1 MARIARVVAPDMPH
15 HVTQRGNR
23 RLRTFFRDE
32 DYARYLDLMAEW
44 CSLCGIAIW
53 GYCLMPNHV
62 HLIAVPQSEEGL
74 CRGIGEAH
82 RRYTLHVN
90 TREGWRG
97 HLWQG
102 RFASYVMDE
111 DHLMSALRYVELNPV
126 RAGIVAAPGEYP
138 WSSARAHLAGKDD
151 RLVQVE
157 PMLSMIDDWQAY
169 LAMNVE
175 EEEAARIRL
184 HERTGRP
191 LGNPDWLSRLE
202 DVLKRPIT
210 PRKRGPRGPRRA

>member
-1 MARIARVVAPDMPH
+1 MARIGRVVAPDMPH

-23 RLRTFFRDE
+23 RLPTFFGDE
-32 DYARYLDLMAEW
+32 DYVRYLDLMAEW
-44 CSLCGIAIW
+44 CSQCGVAIW

-62 HLIAVPQSEEGL
+62 HLIAVPRTDDGL
-74 CRGIGEAH
+74 CRAIGEAH
-82 RRYTLHVN
+82 RRYTLHIN

-102 RFASYVMDE
+102 RFASFVMDE

-126 RAGIVAAPGEYP
+126 RAGLAAMPGGYA

-151 RLVQVE
+151 RLVRVE
-157 PMLSMIDDWQAY
+157 PMLSMIGDWQTY
-169 LAMNVE
+169 LAMDIE

-191 LGNPDWLSRLE
+191 LGDPAWLTRL
-202 DVLKRPIT
+202 
-210 PRKRGPRGPRRA
+210 